1 MGFNFFGN
9 IQEPAAVADPATA
22 QDSTNDD
29 AASAPVVSP
38 AVEPG
43 NAEDVSRFEKLF
55 PSFVGCYDAL
65 SPDMRA
71 KMLYDKIEATS
82 PVAKPSEAE
91 GDGAPSIRAVP
102 QLNME
107 MATATLAQAIQDGDT
122 EAITAAQK
130 AITDHQEQLMGVVH
144 DYNMQNSYETQKLQ
158 KQMTALQLPTE
169 IRAAGAAVNGFEDA
183 DVATAQ
189 QLLDSGHIQ
198 DIGVAVK
205 FAVHQRLVAS
215 NSTVPPTVAEETARQ
230 TKAAVAASAPDSVES
245 AGAEEIVATETF
257 TDQRFVNALKQEAA
271 AEKQTQT

>member
-9 IQEPAAVADPATA
+9 KQEPAAEAVPGQETTTNTTA
-22 QDSTNDD
+22 STEQV
-29 AASAPVVSP
+29 APV
-38 AVEPG
+38 VEPG
-43 NAEDVSRFEKLF
+43 NAEDVARFEKLF
-55 PSFVGCYDAL
+55 PSFVGSYDAL

-71 KMLYDKIEATS
+71 KMLYDRIEATS
-82 PVAKPSEAE
+82 STVKPTEAE

-107 MATATLAQAIQDGDT
+107 MATATLVQAIQDGDA
-122 EAITAAQK
+122 EAIAASQK

-205 FAVHQRLVAS
+205 YAVHQRLVAS
-215 NSTVPPTVAEETARQ
+215 NSSVPPTVAEEVARQ

-245 AGAEEIVATETF
+245 AGAEEVVATETF

-271 AEKQTQT
+271 AEKQSQA